1 MNRQFRRANEKSDKK
16 REREKARG
24 KVKAYARRA
33 PVRKEEPKAKP
44 DAKNNVMTRKERKSD
59 FRTSGRF
66 TGIMALVTTVLILM
80 GAFFRVPDPNPTV
93 LTVVSEVSLFLFFGY
108 FVTLWLLRT
117 GVNNALAVAGSSGI
131 VLATLVEGAQFFL
144 ATGTPEPL
152 KILLAAP
159 LVVAGAFLGRF
170 IYRKTTVS

>member
-24 KVKAYARRA
+24 KVGAYARRA
-33 PVRKEEPKAKP
+33 PVRKEQPKVKTDP
-44 DAKNNVMTRKERKSD
+44 KKNVMTPQERRSD
-59 FRTSGRF
+59 FRTSSRF

-93 LTVVSEVSLFLFFGY
+93 LTVVSEVGLFFIFGY
-108 FVTLWLLRT
+108 FVAHWLLRT
-117 GVNNALAVAGSSGI
+117 GVKNALAVAVSSGI

-144 ATGTPEPL
+144 IAGTPEPF

-159 LVVAGAFLGRF
+159 LVVAGAFVGRF
-170 IYRKTTVS
+170 IYRKTIVS